1 MKTLLIGK
9 MDDMERLLKWLSCA
23 EEIFELE
30 LVISEDRA
38 GSDRFEC
45 EIKPVSQME
54 ELLPCYDIVFL
65 CSDMERNRKYQRILC
80 LRQFPPEKIKMEIE
94 ITAFLPPRFK
104 MDYYA
109 ERLREKN
116 QSIYGGPQIEI
127 GDFTYGIPVI
137 EHYGGDTKLK
147 IGKFC
152 SIGPDVRIVL
162 GGDHRTEWCTTYPFN
177 AIMPEFSFITGH
189 PCSKGDIT
197 IGNDVW
203 IAGGAK
209 IMSGVT
215 IGDGSVVAANA
226 CVTGAV
232 EPYTIVGGVPAKP
245 IRKRF
250 CDADIQKL
258 LEIRWWDWDRELIWQ
273 AVPILQNHA
282 LEELFAFYE
291 KIK

>member
-109 ERLREKN
+109 ERLRAKN
-116 QSIYGGPQIEI
+116 QSIYGGP
-127 GDFTYGIPVI
+127 IP
-137 EHYGGDTKLK
+137 K
-147 IGKFC
+147 
-152 SIGPDVRIVL
+152 
-162 GGDHRTEWCTTYPFN
+162 
-177 AIMPEFSFITGH
+177 
-189 PCSKGDIT
+189 
-197 IGNDVW
+197 
-203 IAGGAK
+203 
-209 IMSGVT
+209 
-215 IGDGSVVAANA
+215 
-226 CVTGAV
+226 
-232 EPYTIVGGVPAKP
+232 
-245 IRKRF
+245 KR
-250 CDADIQKL
+250 
-258 LEIRWWDWDRELIWQ
+258 
-273 AVPILQNHA
+273 
-282 LEELFAFYE
+282 E
-291 KIK
+291 K